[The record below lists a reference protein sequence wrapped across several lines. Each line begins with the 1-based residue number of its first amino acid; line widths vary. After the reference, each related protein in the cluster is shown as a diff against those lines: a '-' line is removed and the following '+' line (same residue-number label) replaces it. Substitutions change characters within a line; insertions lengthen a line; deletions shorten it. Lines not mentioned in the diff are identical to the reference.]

1 MVLGLALL
9 LGDGGRRTNEEA
21 PQQLSQAPG
30 LDVPSAPSTVCGVW

>member
-9 LGDGGRRTNEEA
+9 LGDGGRRTNEA
-21 PQQLSQAPG
+21 PQQLSQALG